1 MSVCGKCNTK
11 VFFMEQV
18 AYKGGFWHKNC
29 FKCATCKK
37 QLEPGT
43 FLDHDNVP
51 YCTSCFNKQFKPKGY
66 GYGANNLHSFEGKKG
81 ELAAGQTTGANASAA
96 RAGSPDLGAKGLS
109 NPASPS
115 GATVKPAASSS
126 AKSPAKQSSNT
137 ASTPASSS
145 APAAKGAAAK
155 SAGTAGDKPEVNK
168 LDKDR
173 WYIENFDGK
182 KSKRTDPIVIN
193 VAEVKQS
200 VFIGKCNGVVIQ
212 IKGKCKQ
219 VTISGCQEC
228 GVQCDTVVATV
239 ELINSKKCQ
248 VQPTDK
254 VGLIQLD
261 GCERTSVYLSQNC
274 VDEETKIFTA
284 KSNATLVYTP
294 LPDGDVKEMALPEQ
308 FISSRPT
315 DGSKSLVNEI
325 VMPEALLS

>member
-11 VFFMEQV
+11 VYFMEQV

-29 FKCATCKK
+29 FTCATCKK

-51 YCTSCFNKQFKPKGY
+51 FCTSCFNKQFKPKGY
-66 GYGANNLHSFEGKKG
+66 GYGSNNLHSFEGKKG

-96 RAGSPDLGAKGLS
+96 RAGSPDLGAKGLAK
-109 NPASPS
+109 PASPS
-115 GATVKPAASSS
+115 GAAVKPAAASSTKP
-126 AKSPAKQSSNT
+126 ASPAKQAPSS
-137 ASTPASSS
+137 STISASS
-145 APAAKGAAAK
+145 APSAKSAAAK
-155 SAGTAGDKPEVNK
+155 SVAAADKPEVNK

-182 KSKRTDPIVIN
+182 KSKRTDPIIIN

-200 VFIGKCNGVVIQ
+200 VYIGKCNNVVIQ

-228 GVQCDTVVATV
+228 GIQCDTVVATV

-261 GCERTSVYLSQNC
+261 GCERTSVYLSQIC
-274 VDEETKIFTA
+274 LDEETKIFTA

-294 LPDGDVKEMALPEQ
+294 QPDGDVKELSLPEQ